1 MAGNVIE
8 QVRRLVNEGG
18 MSKAGLARAAGLHAN
33 TLRDCTEADWNP
45 TAETLTKLERFLL
58 SNDDRP
64 VLVPIEEIIDEARN
78 GRMFILVDD
87 EDRENEGDLVIPA
100 QMATPQA
107 INFMATHGRGLIC
120 LTLTSQ
126 RVEELGLDLMSRHNG
141 TRHETAFTISIEAR
155 EGVTTGISAGDR
167 ARTIS
172 VAIDGTKTKADIVTP
187 GHVFP
192 LRARDGGVLVR
203 TGHTEA
209 AVDISRL
216 AGLNP
221 SGVICEIMKDDGTMA
236 RMDDLIAFA
245 RIHDLK
251 IGTIRDLIAYR
262 RRHDH
267 VVERRAETVFESKWG
282 GEWKAITFFN
292 KATKSEQLV
301 LQKGKVDPDQPT
313 LVRMHQLAP
322 LSDIFG
328 GEGPRGDVLARSMDI
343 IAKEG
348 AGVVVL
354 LRDGEPDMLTRMIQ
368 AHAGKQPG
376 GMDELRDYGVG
387 AQILAELGVHD
398 MILLSNT
405 QHSLIA
411 LDGYD
416 LAVVGQRPIEL

>member
-1 MAGNVIE
+1 MA
-8 QVRRLVNEGG
+8 RLPDLQEFRHQF
-18 MSKAGLARAAGLHAN
+18 GL
-33 TLRDCTEADWNP
+33 
-45 TAETLTKLERFLL
+45 KL
-58 SNDDRP
+58 
-64 VLVPIEEIIDEARN
+64 
-78 GRMFILVDD
+78 G
-87 EDRENEGDLVIPA
+87 
-100 QMATPQA
+100 
-107 INFMATHGRGLIC
+107 
-120 LTLTSQ
+120 
-126 RVEELGLDLMSRHNG
+126 
-141 TRHETAFTISIEAR
+141 
-155 EGVTTGISAGDR
+155 
-167 ARTIS
+167 S
-172 VAIDGTKTKADIVTP
+172 VA
-187 GHVFP
+187 
-192 LRARDGGVLVR
+192 
-203 TGHTEA
+203 
-209 AVDISRL
+209 
-216 AGLNP
+216 
-221 SGVICEIMKDDGTMA
+221 
-236 RMDDLIAFA
+236 
-245 RIHDLK
+245 
-251 IGTIRDLIAYR
+251 DLIAYR

-328 GEGPRGDVLARSMDI
+328 AEGPRGDMLARSMEI
-343 IAKEG
+343 IDKEG